1 MRLTLPRILQL
12 WVASTT
18 ENIIYFVYATARSTH
33 NYSPV
38 SGKVVYRCRKG
49 ETEYKRHKNE
59 ENRDDGSR
67 KPIRSAVASFPT
79 VVASVVVT
87 LCSTLAAA
95 VHMTTNVFRAL
106 DLSYLSRSDN
116 THCVA
121 NEVTRR
127 YRAPSLARLVK

>member
-1 MRLTLPRILQL
+1 MRIDIAGSFNCGLQAPQKTSFHP
-12 WVASTT
+12 VH
-18 ENIIYFVYATARSTH
+18 ATARSTH

-79 VVASVVVT
+79 VVEDP
-87 LCSTLAAA
+87 LL
-95 VHMTTNVFRAL
+95 
-106 DLSYLSRSDN
+106 
-116 THCVA
+116 
-121 NEVTRR
+121 
-127 YRAPSLARLVK
+127 